1 MLAIIVIVVLFI
13 DQITKYLALSLNDG
27 RIISIIGDHLSLIY
41 LENRG
46 AAFGI
51 FQDKKYFLMISSIL
65 IIAYLIYFYVKN
77 KNFLNFQ
84 IKFGLGLI
92 LGGALGNMLDR
103 IFRGFVVDFISY
115 RFPNGYEFPIFNMA
129 DTAVVIGSILL
140 VLSTLQKEEKKIGRT
155 R

>member
-140 VLSTLQKEEKKIGRT
+140 VLSTLQKEEKKIGRN